1 LVAYRDGA
9 EEVGMNESEQSG
21 YPLVGDLSEAQQ
33 RLDVLERVAAAQ
45 ELEHARLRERL
56 ELFRQLVENS
66 QGLVCS
72 HDLEGNLLYVSPA
85 SAMELGY
92 APDNGVGRNL
102 REFLAPSVRP
112 FFDGYLARILEKEAD
127 RGLLRLVN
135 RSGEERLWAY
145 RNVLVRLPDR
155 EPYVIGHAVD
165 ITDRVHLE
173 ALLRDNEERYRTAT
187 DGLEEGVL
195 FKSAAGAISGW
206 NSSAQRILGSALEH
220 LGAGAIK
227 EDGSPFAPEEQPDA
241 LALRTGLP
249 SPRVVMGI
257 SRDGGEP
264 VWISVRAHPLIRSN
278 ESGPYGV
285 AMSFVDVTERRHHRP
300 TLSGVLLICLYCKKI
315 RDAGG
320 LWRPVEIYVSDRSEA
335 EFSHGVCSE
344 CMPRLRQ
351 EFRLSD

>member
-1 LVAYRDGA
+1 MKESDGNRRP
-9 EEVGMNESEQSG
+9 V
-21 YPLVGDLSEAQQ
+21 VGDLSEAQQ
-33 RLDVLERVAAAQ
+33 RLDALERVAAAQ

-72 HDLEGNLLYVSPA
+72 HDLEGNLLVREPRLRDGARLRAGRRRGPEPPRVPRPVGAPVLRWLSRRAYV
-85 SAMELGY
+85 
-92 APDNGVGRNL
+92 
-102 REFLAPSVRP
+102 
-112 FFDGYLARILEKEAD
+112 EKEAD

-227 EDGSPFAPEEQPDA
+227 EDGSPFAPRGA
-241 LALRTGLP
+241 AG
-249 SPRVVMGI
+249 
-257 SRDGGEP
+257 
-264 VWISVRAHPLIRSN
+264 RARPFAPGRRRPAWSW
-278 ESGPYGV
+278 ESH
-285 AMSFVDVTERRHHRP
+285 VTEASPSGSQCGP
-300 TLSGVLLICLYCKKI
+300 T
-315 RDAGG
+315 R
-320 LWRPVEIYVSDRSEA
+320 
-335 EFSHGVCSE
+335 
-344 CMPRLRQ
+344 
-351 EFRLSD
+351 

>member
-1 LVAYRDGA
+1 MDPRG
-9 EEVGMNESEQSG
+9 ESQW
-21 YPLVGDLSEAQQ
+21 PFVGDLAEARQ
-33 RLDVLERVAAAQ
+33 RLDTLEQLAAAQ
-45 ELEHARLRERL
+45 EHEQRRLRDHL

-92 APDNGVGRNL
+92 APDDGVGRNL

-112 FFDGYLARILEKEAD
+112 FFDGYLARIREKEAD
-127 RGLLRLVN
+127 RGLLRLVS

-145 RNVLVRLPDR
+145 RNVLFRLPDR

-165 ITDRVHLE
+165 ITERVHLE
-173 ALLRDNEERYRTAT
+173 SLLRDSEERYRTAT

-195 FKSAAGAISGW
+195 FKSAAGSISGW
-206 NSSAQRILGSALEH
+206 NSSAQRILGSALER
-220 LGAGAIK
+220 LGADAIK

-241 LALRTGLP
+241 LALRSGLP

-257 SRDGGEP
+257 PREGVGP
-264 VWISVRAHPLIRSN
+264 TWISVRAHPLIRSN
-278 ESGPYGV
+278 ESTPYGV
-285 AMSFVDVTERRHHRP
+285 AMSFMDVTEHRRHR
-300 TLSGVLLICLYCKKI
+300 TLSGILLICLYCKKI
-315 RDAGG
+315 RDAEGN
-320 LWRPVEIYVSDRSEA
+320 WRPVEIYISDRSEA

-351 EFRLSD
+351 EFRLAD